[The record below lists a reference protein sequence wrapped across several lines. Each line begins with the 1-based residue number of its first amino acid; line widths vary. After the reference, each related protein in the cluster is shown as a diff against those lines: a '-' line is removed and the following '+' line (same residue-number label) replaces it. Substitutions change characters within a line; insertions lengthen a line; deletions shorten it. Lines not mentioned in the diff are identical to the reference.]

1 MARPELVMVR
11 YGRCPSCGV
20 TAFLW
25 ARSPR
30 AKLKR
35 CRVCLTH
42 EKGAPHGDMGD
53 DGGGQSVARQT
64 PAS

>member
-25 ARSPR
+25 AMSPR
-30 AKLKR
+30 ARIKR
-35 CRVCLTH
+35 CLDCAK
-42 EKGAPHGDMGD
+42 KGKQNGKQNGKHAT
-53 DGGGQSVARQT
+53 R
-64 PAS
+64 